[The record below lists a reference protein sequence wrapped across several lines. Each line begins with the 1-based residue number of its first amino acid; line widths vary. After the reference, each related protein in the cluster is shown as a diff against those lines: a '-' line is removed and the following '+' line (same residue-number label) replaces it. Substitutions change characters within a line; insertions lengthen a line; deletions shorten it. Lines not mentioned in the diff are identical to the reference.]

1 MFEYFPGSSLFHRLD
16 VRTKA
21 VGFLALTLLSFLFTS
36 PLINLLLALLC
47 LALALSVGISFARIQ
62 AKLKPLI
69 GILFTVVL
77 MAGFSYPPARFES
90 PAARHLFFSLF
101 GTFHLT
107 TGGLLFGLTLM
118 LRILIMVLASSA
130 LIYCTPLND
139 FLQLLQKM
147 AMPYQLAF
155 VFTTAIRFIPTMEQK
170 TENILDA
177 QRARGAQIGS
187 GKIFE
192 RIQTY
197 VPIMI
202 PMMVV
207 ALRISDQLA
216 VGMLN
221 RGYGARVRATPLK
234 EIRLA
239 SIDYL
244 LIVLFLLIIVAGVW
258 LNRQGFGRL

>member
-1 MFEYFPGSSLFHRLD
+1 MFDYLPGSSLFHRLD

-21 VGFLALTLLSFLFTS
+21 LGFAVLTLWMFLFTAPLINFFLALF
-36 PLINLLLALLC
+36 C
-47 LALALSVGISFARIQ
+47 LALALSVGIPLARLQ
-62 AKLKPLI
+62 AKLKPLL
-69 GILFTVVL
+69 GILITVML
-77 MAGFSYPPARFES
+77 MAGFSYSPERFANPAD
-90 PAARHLFFSLF
+90 RHVFFSLW
-101 GTFHLT
+101 GAFHLT
-107 TGGLLFGLTLM
+107 AGGLWLGLSLA
-118 LRILIMVLASSA
+118 LRILMMVLVTSA
-130 LIYCTPLND
+130 LIACTPLDD

-155 VFTTAIRFIPTMEQK
+155 VFTTAIRFIPIMEQK

-177 QRARGAQIGS
+177 QRARGAQVGS
-187 GKIFE
+187 GTIFQ
-192 RIQTY
+192 RISTY

-221 RGYGARVRATPLK
+221 RGYGARAQATPLK

-239 SIDYL
+239 RIDYL
-244 LIVLFLLIIVAGVW
+244 LMGLLGLILAVGCW
-258 LNRQGFGRL
+258 LRWQGLGQL

>member
-1 MFEYFPGSSLFHRLD
+1 MFEYFPGNSLFHRLD
-16 VRTKA
+16 VRTKS
-21 VGFLALTLLSFLFTS
+21 VGFVVLTLLSFLFMA

-47 LALALSVGISFARIQ
+47 LALAVSVGIPFARIQ
-62 AKLKPLI
+62 AKLNPLL
-69 GILFTVVL
+69 GILITVVL
-77 MAGFSYPPARFES
+77 MAGISYPPARFES
-90 PAARHLFFSLF
+90 LAARHLFFSLF
-101 GTFHLT
+101 QTFHLT
-107 TGGLLFGLTLM
+107 SGGLLYGLTLA
-118 LRILIMVLASSA
+118 LRILIMVLATSA

-147 AMPYQLAF
+147 AMPNQLAF
-155 VFTTAIRFIPTMEQK
+155 VLTTAIRFIPTMEQK

-187 GKIFE
+187 GKIFQ

-207 ALRISDQLA
+207 ALRISDQMA

-221 RGYGARVRATPLK
+221 RGYGARARATPLK

-239 SIDYL
+239 GVDYL
-244 LIVLFLLIIVAGVW
+244 LIGLFLLILAVGIFLHW
-258 LNRQGFGRL
+258 HGFGQL